1 MRNLSFKQ
9 RMSKTLVIL
18 AVAGLVQAVMTAPG
32 WAANTDGYEA
42 LISEAA
48 QHSDLVILGRVVGLS
63 MDTHR
68 TRVLFQ
74 VDEVFQG
81 DRPKGSMITVNVN
94 RGKII
99 TDPSEPRF
107 TSYDRAFL
115 YLYEDKDDNNGAYRC
130 VNGAFG
136 KKTVKHENVYI
147 HPQNKFLSV
156 KLKDYLEAIRKELQ
170 EKEEPNDSV

>member
-1 MRNLSFKQ
+1 
-9 RMSKTLVIL
+9 MSKTLVIL
-18 AVAGLVQAVMTAPG
+18 AVAGFVQAVMTAPG

-42 LISEAA
+42 LISETA
-48 QHSDLVILGRVVGLS
+48 QHADLVILGRVVGLS

-74 VDEVFQG
+74 IDEVFQG
-81 DRPKGSMITVNVN
+81 DKTKGSMITVNVN
-94 RGKII
+94 RGKIM

-115 YLYEDKDDNNGAYRC
+115 YLYEDNGAYRC

-170 EKEEPNDSV
+170 EKEQPSDGV